1 MDYFILSISPNV
13 SEEEIQKL
21 LLSYGAEFLF
31 STIEESDQTLNI
43 AVLYDGDIDHLSLN
57 ISCIND
63 IQRHHYDGI
72 DWEDQWKTHCKGY
85 ENGFVDVDLDP
96 FLRKKTNA
104 KIKMQSGPGF
114 GDLSHPTTRLVLK
127 LAANRCKYRNVLDVG
142 CGSGVLS
149 LAALAFG
156 AHSVIGIDIDPLSIE
171 HSKSNLLLNS
181 FSKSA
186 KFESFEGI
194 KDEISKMQ
202 KPLILINMIRSEQ
215 EIAWEQIKDVFSHK
229 IEIISSGVRVEER
242 EDYLK
247 TAASRKWTLVEE
259 ASEEEWLAFRF
270 IQHIGIF

>member
-13 SEEEIQKL
+13 SEEEVQKL

-43 AVLYDGDIDHLSLN
+43 AVLYDGDTDQLSLD

-72 DWEDQWKTHCKGY
+72 NWEDQWKIHCDGY
-85 ENGFVDVDLDP
+85 DNGSVELDLDS
-96 FLRKKTNA
+96 FLRKKIDA

-127 LAANRCKYRNVLDVG
+127 LAANRCKYRNVLDIG
-142 CGSGVLS
+142 CGSGILS
-149 LAALAFG
+149 LAALAFE

-171 HSKSNLLLNS
+171 HSKQNLSLNN

-186 KFESFEGI
+186 TFGFLEEV
-194 KDEISKMQ
+194 KDAISKMK
-202 KPLILINMIRSEQ
+202 KPLIFINMIRSEQ
-215 EIAWEQIKDVFSHK
+215 EIAWEHITHIFSHK
-229 IEIISSGVRVEER
+229 IEIISSGVRIEER

-247 TAASRKWTLVEE
+247 EAALKKWTLVEE
-259 ASEEEWLAFRF
+259 ASEGEWLGFRF
-270 IQHIGIF
+270 IQYI